1 MVICG
6 LKLTHDGAI
15 TVIDNGRLVFCYEM
29 EKIGNSPRFSDLK
42 LDFSTLSGFLNE
54 NGYSLE
60 DIDQIVIDGWGD
72 ELGFNTEG
80 EEEFKMDIDLGHGTF
95 TMNFAEYGHIV
106 SGEDLLERVEFDY
119 SQHGLRYNSYRH
131 VSGHVLG
138 AYCTS
143 PFAKKGED
151 SFILSWDGG
160 MPPQLFY
167 FHYDSGKVE
176 NLGPLFFLM
185 GYIYPRFAMK
195 FPPYDNTHIADLTV
209 AGKFM
214 AYIALG
220 RVQRELLTEFME
232 IFEQQCEETEELTN
246 TPVYVRTLTQ
256 VLIERLAEY
265 GNSKGYKPEDQMAT
279 FHHFLQELL
288 IRSLKEK
295 TSRYPEY
302 TRNLCFSGGC
312 ALNIKWNSGVRE
324 SGIFDRMWVPPF
336 PNDSGSAVG
345 TACCE
350 MINRTGIKALEW
362 DVYSGPP
369 LVKSDKLQDSW
380 IKRPCTLKELARF
393 LHETGEPV
401 VFLHGK
407 AELGPRALG
416 NRSILAAAV
425 VPAMKDRLNKIKDRA
440 DYRPVA
446 PICIEEDAPRVFDPG
461 SPDPLMLYDHDVR
474 HDWKDKI
481 PAVMH
486 LDGSARIQTV
496 NQKENGEIYELLT
509 EYKKLSGI
517 PLLCNTSANHKG
529 RGFFPDIHSAMEWG
543 RVNFVWNDFNLYI
556 KSEFENFFE

>member
-29 EKIGNSPRFSDLK
+29 EKIGNSPRFSELK
-42 LDFSTLSGFLNE
+42 LDFPTLRGFLAE
-54 NGYSLE
+54 HGYNLE

-72 ELGFNTEG
+72 EFGFDTGG
-80 EEEFKMDIDLGHGTF
+80 EEEFKMEVDLGKGKF
-95 TMNFAEYGHIV
+95 TMDFAGYGHIV
-106 SGEDLLERVEFDY
+106 TDEDLLEREDFDY
-119 SQHGLRYNSYRH
+119 SRHGLKYSGYRH

-143 PFAKKGED
+143 PFAAKGED

-160 MPPQLFY
+160 MVPQLFY
-167 FHYDSGKVE
+167 FHYESGKVE
-176 NLGPLFFLM
+176 NIGPLFFLM

-195 FPPYDNTHIADLTV
+195 YPPYDQTAVTDITV

-220 RVQRELLTEFME
+220 RVQEKLLAEFME
-232 IFEQQCEETEELTN
+232 IFARQSKETEELTT

-256 VLIERLAEY
+256 VLIERLAEHADAR
-265 GNSKGYKPEDQMAT
+265 NYKPEDTMAT
-279 FHHFLQELL
+279 FHHFLRELL
-288 IRSLKEK
+288 IRCLKEK
-295 TSRYPEY
+295 VSPYPEY

-312 ALNIKWNSGVRE
+312 ALNIKWNSAIRE

-336 PNDSGSAVG
+336 PNDSGSAIG

-350 MINRTGIKALEW
+350 MINRTGLKALDW
-362 DVYSGPP
+362 NVYSGPP
-369 LVKSDKLQDSW
+369 LADNKEPRDSW
-380 IKRPCTLKELARF
+380 KMHACSLEQLARF
-393 LHETGEPV
+393 LHHTGEPV

-416 NRSILAAAV
+416 NRSILAPAV
-425 VPAMKDRLNKIKDRA
+425 NPDMKDRLNKIKNRA
-440 DYRPVA
+440 NYRPVA
-446 PICIEEDAPRVFDPG
+446 PICIEEDAPLVFAPG

-474 HDWKDKI
+474 SEWVNRI
-481 PAVMH
+481 PAVIH
-486 LDGSARIQTV
+486 LDGSSRIQTV
-496 NQKENGEIYELLT
+496 NRKENEPIYELLT

-517 PLLCNTSANHKG
+517 PLLCNTSANFKG
-529 RGFFPDIHSAMEWG
+529 KGFFPDVHSVMVWDQ
-543 RVNFVWNDFNLYI
+543 VNFLWSDYNLYI
-556 KSEFENFFE
+556 KSGFEKLFA